1 MITMITMITMTTM
14 IYDDHGDDHD
24 EHDHEEMFA
33 NLIHA
38 NYIQQDAEFTGYE
51 IEIGKTFNLG
61 SGELTLSFGRVD
73 VEAEFY
79 DGQNVP
85 RIHPARNMYT
95 ISYIENDWVFKVSLK
110 DVEKQDDVGE
120 GETVTD
126 SYQMLNTRLT
136 KTYILDGSELK
147 ISVFGSNLLDEV
159 ARNHSSF
166 VKNQVPLAGRNYG
179 AKFSYKF

>member
-1 MITMITMITMTTM
+1 MSL
-14 IYDDHGDDHD
+14 
-24 EHDHEEMFA
+24 E
-33 NLIHA
+33 LISKD
-38 NYIQQDAEFTGYE
+38 I
-51 IEIGKTFNLG
+51 
-61 SGELTLSFGRVD
+61 
-73 VEAEFY
+73 
-79 DGQNVP
+79 
-85 RIHPARNMYT
+85 YT

-110 DVEKQDDVGE
+110 DVEKQVDVGE

-166 VKNQVPLAGRNYG
+166 VRIKYLLQEEIMERNLVIS
-179 AKFSYKF
+179 FNPFLRPSHS